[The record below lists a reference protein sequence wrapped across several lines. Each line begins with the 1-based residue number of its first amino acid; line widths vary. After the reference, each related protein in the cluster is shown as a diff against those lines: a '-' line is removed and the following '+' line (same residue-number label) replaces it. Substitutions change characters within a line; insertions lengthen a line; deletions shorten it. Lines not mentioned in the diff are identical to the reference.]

1 MYIIF
6 LWGIYKFLAN
16 VIMCSVKDTPQCQ
29 VVVISILKTRVLLK
43 SNSSLQKFLSLGILC
58 NSNNNN
64 NNNKEILLI
73 SHCGILPLQI
83 NRVLDQEEKILRIAV
98 ATRYPFF
105 QILHQAGQLPQIL

>member
-16 VIMCSVKDTPQCQ
+16 VIMCSVKDRPQCQ
-29 VVVISILKTRVLLK
+29 VKTRMLLK
-43 SNSSLQKFLSLGILC
+43 SNTSLQKFLCLGILC

-64 NNNKEILLI
+64 KKETLLV

-105 QILHQAGQLPQIL
+105 QILHQAGQLPRIL

>member
-16 VIMCSVKDTPQCQ
+16 VIMCSVKDRPQCQ
-29 VVVISILKTRVLLK
+29 VKTRVLLK
-43 SNSSLQKFLSLGILC
+43 SNTSLQKFLCLGILC

-64 NNNKEILLI
+64 NKKETLLVPY
-73 SHCGILPLQI
+73 CGILPLQI
-83 NRVLDQEEKILRIAV
+83 NRVLDQEENILRIAV

>member
-16 VIMCSVKDTPQCQ
+16 VIMCSVKDRPQCQ
-29 VVVISILKTRVLLK
+29 VKTRMLLK
-43 SNSSLQKFLSLGILC
+43 SNTSLQKFLCLGILC

-64 NNNKEILLI
+64 KKETLLVPY
-73 SHCGILPLQI
+73 CGILPLQI

-105 QILHQAGQLPQIL
+105 QILHQAGQLPRIR

>member
-43 SNSSLQKFLSLGILC
+43 SNTSLQKFLCLRILC

-64 NNNKEILLI
+64 KKETLLV
-73 SHCGILPLQI
+73 SHCGILSLQI

-105 QILHQAGQLPQIL
+105 QILHQAGQLPRIL

>member
-6 LWGIYKFLAN
+6 LKGIYKFLAN

-29 VVVISILKTRVLLK
+29 VVVIIYPENSLLK
-43 SNSSLQKFLSLGILC
+43 SNTSLQKFLCLGILC

-64 NNNKEILLI
+64 KKETLLV

>member
-43 SNSSLQKFLSLGILC
+43 SNPSLLKFLCLGILC

-64 NNNKEILLI
+64 KKETLLV